1 MKNLIQLITLLLFFS
16 GFSQSILD
24 KDLVKYEGF
33 FDFYYDIKTDKIY
46 LEVENLNSDFLYISS
61 LATGIGSNDIGL
73 DRGQLGSERLVSFQ
87 KSGNKLLLIQPNLS
101 FRAITKNKAEE
112 NSIKEAFAKSVIYGF
127 KILETNDDKY
137 LVDFTSFLMQD
148 KHGVADRLKLA
159 KQGVYKIDKTKSAIE
174 LNHTKSFPKNSEF
187 EALLTFSGKPTGNL
201 ITSGVSPDP
210 SLVSVVY
217 SFI

>member
-1 MKNLIQLITLLLFFS
+1 M
-16 GFSQSILD
+16 
-24 KDLVKYEGF
+24 
-33 FDFYYDIKTDKIY
+33 
-46 LEVENLNSDFLYISS
+46 
-61 LATGIGSNDIGL
+61 ATGIGSNDIGL

-159 KQGVYKIDKTKSAIE
+159 KHTIFKCPMTKVIVI
-174 LNHTKSFPKNSEF
+174 
-187 EALLTFSGKPTGNL
+187 LLFF
-201 ITSGVSPDP
+201 
-210 SLVSVVY
+210 
-217 SFI
+217 FI